1 MDKEF
6 ELLSRLPFFQDIPRG
21 ELESSSLLWTVR
33 ELSAG
38 THLWW
43 QGQPPEEFAFLCSG
57 RLTVHIADE
66 DIAEITVDEML
77 GEAAV
82 FTGEPRSASV
92 SALENSTLL
101 TLSMSHLDT
110 LRGTHP
116 SIYNLILN
124 RCLQRMSTRVQ
135 EMGLEIARLG
145 KGSDKAPTR
154 KQESTI
160 GRLWKRLTGTK
171 NMIPPSAESS
181 LRKLPKLKEASKD
194 ILIQIMSAMTPHN
207 VEKGEPIFLQG
218 DPGDSVFLLASGSI
232 NVVRNVRGGNG
243 EVLATL
249 YSGALFG
256 TGSLLLRERRNAS
269 CVADKSADCWV
280 YEMNLEAHRSLKGE
294 ASLLWKESLISAL
307 AFQVRSAAQQ
317 IVALKVG
324 KPSETDY
331 DKLKAGLE
339 GFQGK

>member
-6 ELLSRLPFFQDIPRG
+6 ELLRQLPFFQDIPRS
-21 ELESSSLLWTVR
+21 ELESSSLLWSVR
-33 ELSAG
+33 ELKAG
-38 THLWW
+38 EHLWW

-82 FTGEPRSASV
+82 FTGEPRSASI
-92 SALENSTLL
+92 SALEDSTLL
-101 TLSMSHLDT
+101 SLSMSHLET

-116 SIYNLILN
+116 SIYALILN
-124 RCLQRMSTRVQ
+124 RCLQRMATRVQ

-145 KGSDKAPTR
+145 KGSNKAPTR

-160 GRLWKRLTGTK
+160 ERWWKRLTGSK
-171 NMIPPSAESS
+171 NKVPPSAETA
-181 LRKLPKLKEASKD
+181 LRKLPKLKDASKD
-194 ILIQIMSAMTPHN
+194 VIIQIMSAMTPHS
-207 VEKGEPIFLQG
+207 VEQGEPIFLQG
-218 DPGDSVFLLASGSI
+218 DPGDSVFLLASGGV
-232 NVVRNVRGGNG
+232 NVVRNVRGGNA

-269 CVADKSADCWV
+269 CVADKASDCWV

-294 ASLLWKESLISAL
+294 ASLLWKESLIAAL
-307 AFQVRSAAQQ
+307 AFQIRNAAQQ
-317 IVALKVG
+317 IIALKVG
-324 KPSETDY
+324 KPTETDY
-331 DKLKAGLE
+331 DKLQVGLE